1 MTATKDSRRLNVLL
15 IAVYGVFALAASA
28 RAGYQIAT
36 KFEEAPLA
44 YSLSAVSG
52 LVYMVATV
60 ALVRGLNAL
69 AKVTIW
75 FELAGV
81 VIIGALSI
89 LVSEIFKHPSVWSEF
104 GIGYGLVPLALPIWG
119 LWWLYK
125 GKG

>member
-1 MTATKDSRRLNVLL
+1 MPADSNTKRINVLL

-36 KFEEAPLA
+36 KFTDAPLA
-44 YSLSAVSG
+44 YTLSALAG
-52 LVYMVATV
+52 AIYIVATV
-60 ALVRGLNAL
+60 ALLRSNSKL
-69 AKVTIW
+69 AKATIW

-81 VIIGALSI
+81 VIVGSLS
-89 LVSEIFKHPSVWSEF
+89 LLLPEVFQHPSVWSNF

-125 GKG
+125 AGK

>member
-1 MTATKDSRRLNVLL
+1 MTANKDSRRINVLL

-36 KFEEAPLA
+36 KFDDAPLA

-52 LVYMVATV
+52 LIYIVATV
-60 ALVRGLNAL
+60 ALVRGLQSL
-69 AKVTIW
+69 AKATIW

-81 VIIGALSI
+81 VLVGTLS
-89 LVSEIFKHPSVWSEF
+89 LLLPEIFMHPSVWSEF

-119 LWWLYK
+119 LWWLYR
-125 GKG
+125 GKR

>member
-1 MTATKDSRRLNVLL
+1 MTATKDSRRINVLL

-36 KFEEAPLA
+36 KFDDAPLA

-52 LVYMVATV
+52 LIYIVATV
-60 ALVRGLNAL
+60 ALVRGLHTL
-69 AKVTIW
+69 AKATIW

-81 VIIGALSI
+81 VLVGALS
-89 LVSEIFKHPSVWSEF
+89 LLLPEIFKHPSVWSEF

-119 LWWLYK
+119 LWWLYR
-125 GKG
+125 GKR